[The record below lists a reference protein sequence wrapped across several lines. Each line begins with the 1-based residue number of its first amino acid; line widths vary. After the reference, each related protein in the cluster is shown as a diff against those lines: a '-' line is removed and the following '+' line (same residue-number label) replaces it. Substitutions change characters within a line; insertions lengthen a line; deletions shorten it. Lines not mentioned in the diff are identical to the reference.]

1 MRVKVNTK
9 TSRSDVSM
17 RLFNRCKERLV
28 TKVDTKRDPTHIIR
42 VECLSVRGVLQEHSL
57 KSKDFADGA
66 FGQRREVIDLKL
78 VYFVVTYNFLQDS
91 IELVQ
96 HLYPCVQVGSGPL
109 PDGDVAENV
118 DEVIIGSC
126 H

>member
-1 MRVKVNTK
+1 MRVKVSTK
-9 TSRSDVSM
+9 TSRSEVSM
-17 RLFNRCKERLV
+17 RLFNRCKEGSA
-28 TKVDTKRDPTHIIR
+28 TKVGTKRVATHIIR
-42 VECLSVRGVLQEHSL
+42 VKCLSVRRILQEHPL

-66 FGQRREVIDLKL
+66 FGQRRKVINLKF